1 MDRITRKSLKQDK
14 FAAEVT
20 HSVEYLAEHRRQT
33 TIYGAVGAAVLVIAL
48 GGYLYWQHR
57 KNGAHDALANAL
69 ATYRAII
76 SDEDRPGRITFR
88 SESARNAKSLADFE
102 GVARN
107 YGRMQEGQV
116 ARYYIGL
123 VQYQMGKLPEA
134 QKTLEQVAGEGN
146 QGIPPLARLVLAD
159 VYLAQG
165 KGEEARKIYDQLLK
179 NPSDT
184 VPETRAQ
191 LAMVR
196 YLRNTKPDEA
206 RKLLRELIKRPGPV
220 AAAASNMLRE
230 MGQ

>member
-1 MDRITRKSLKQDK
+1 MDRITRKSLKEDK

-33 TIYGAVGAAVLVIAL
+33 MLYGGVGAAVLVVVL

-57 KNGAHDALANAL
+57 KSGAHEALANAL
-69 ATYRAII
+69 ASYRAII
-76 SDEDRPGRITFR
+76 TDEDRPGRITFR
-88 SESARNAKSLADFE
+88 SEAAKNAKALGDFE
-102 GVARN
+102 GVAKS
-107 YGRMQEGQV
+107 YGRMQEGQI
-116 ARYYIGL
+116 ARYYIG
-123 VQYQMGKLPEA
+123 VIQHQMGKLAEA
-134 QKTLEQVAGEGN
+134 QKTLEQVAAEGKD
-146 QGIPPLARLVLAD
+146 GIPPLARLALAD

-165 KGEEARKIYDQLLK
+165 KGEEARKIYDYLLK

-206 RKLLRELIKRPGPV
+206 RKMLQDLIKRPGPV